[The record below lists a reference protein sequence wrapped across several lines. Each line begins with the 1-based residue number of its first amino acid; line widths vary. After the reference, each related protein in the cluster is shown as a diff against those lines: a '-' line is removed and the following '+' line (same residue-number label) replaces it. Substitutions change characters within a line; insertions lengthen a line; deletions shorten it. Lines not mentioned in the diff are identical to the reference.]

1 MRPDKNEIMQN
12 ATKVAKR
19 IAITIVWCIPFMVVF
34 AYLTRN
40 VIKTNILQILCF
52 VAIMAAAVT
61 VEEIIARK
69 KEKVQKEEIENKDVF
84 R

>member
-52 VAIMAAAVT
+52 VAIMAVAVT

>member
-1 MRPDKNEIMQN
+1 MRPDKNEIMQK

-52 VAIMAAAVT
+52 VAIMAVAVT
-61 VEEIIARK
+61 IEEIIVRK